1 MFHSGYVA
9 IVGVPNVGKSTLLN
23 ALLGEKLSIVT
34 DKPQTTRHRILGILN
49 RPKAQLLF
57 LDTPGIHTTDK
68 LLNETIVDTAMQ
80 AMGDADI
87 ILHLVSPKP
96 NLSETDQKI
105 AARAKEMGKP
115 HIVAINKV
123 DLVTKESLLPLIQRI
138 QEEWAPEEIIPVS
151 ALNRD
156 GLEVIVKALVSR
168 LPEGPAYYPTDIY
181 TEHDLR
187 FLSAEIVREKAM
199 DLLYQELPYSLATQT
214 EAFDESG
221 KIPHINVALI
231 VEKDSQ
237 KGIVIG
243 AKGSM
248 IKRIGELARPD
259 IEAMVGK
266 KVFLELFVKVVD
278 DWSKS
283 QHRLRELGISNQ

>member
-1 MFHSGYVA
+1 MFHSGYIA

-57 LDTPGIHTTDK
+57 LDTPGIHSSGK
-68 LLNETIVDTAMQ
+68 LLNETIVDTALQ
-80 AMGDADI
+80 AMGDADVV
-87 ILHLVSPKP
+87 LHLINPKSE
-96 NLSETDQKI
+96 LSEEDRKI
-105 AARAKEMGKP
+105 AARAKDLGKP
-115 HIVAINKV
+115 HLVVINKV
-123 DLVTKESLLPLIQRI
+123 DRVAKEALLPLIQKV
-138 QEEWAPEEIIPVS
+138 QEEWAPQEIIPVS
-151 ALNRD
+151 ALQQD
-156 GLEVIVKALVSR
+156 GLEIIVKAIVAR
-168 LPEGPAYYPTDIY
+168 LPDGPAYYPTDIY

-199 DLLYQELPYSLATQT
+199 DLLHQELPYSLATQT

-243 AKGSM
+243 NKGAM

-283 QHRLRELGISNQ
+283 QHRLRELGILL